1 MQWDKLRVI
10 EHMQDVI
17 EAHLDVPVTLA
28 MLTRGTGYSM
38 YHAAR
43 MFKAMTGE
51 TPFSYLR
58 KRRLTA
64 AAARLVRGENRVL
77 DVAFDFVFDSHEGFT
92 RAFSRQFGMTPA
104 SFMKRRPR
112 LPMFLPPK
120 MRDYYVMRHRGE
132 TFMSKA
138 RTDLR
143 TVFVQILER
152 PERQMIMKR
161 AKEARHYFEYCDE
174 VGCGVWDSL
183 GAIGDAI
190 HEPMG
195 LWLPKSLRPEG
206 TSEYVQGVEVGLDW
220 NGDVPRGFEI
230 VRLPPCRMLVFQGPP
245 FDDEKFE
252 TAIEEV
258 WDVMADYRPENIGYQ
273 WADEDG
279 PRFQLTPLGERGY
292 IEGRPVRA
300 CQ

>member
-1 MQWDKLRVI
+1 MRHDKLRVV

-17 EAHLDVPVTLA
+17 EAHLDAPVTLA

-38 YHAAR
+38 YHASR
-43 MFKAMTGE
+43 MFKEITGE

-64 AAARLVRGENRVL
+64 AAERLTDKERRVL

-104 SFMKRRPR
+104 SFMEKRPP

-120 MRDYYVMRHRGE
+120 LRDYYVVRHRGE
-132 TFMSKA
+132 TFMSKKKS
-138 RTDLR
+138 DLR

-152 PERQMIMKR
+152 PKRQIILKR
-161 AKEARHYFEYCDE
+161 AKEARHYFEYCKE
-174 VGCGVWDSL
+174 VGCGVWDTL
-183 GAIGDAI
+183 AEIDNAI

-195 LWLPKSLRPEG
+195 LWLPKPFRPDG
-206 TSEYVQGVEVGLDW
+206 TSKYVQGVEVGPDW
-220 NGDVPRGFEI
+220 NGTIPEGFEI
-230 VRLPPCRMLVFQGPP
+230 ISLPPCRMLVFQGPP
-245 FDDEKFE
+245 FEDEKFE

-258 WDVMADYRPENIGYQ
+258 WDVMADYRPETIGYRF
-273 WADEDG
+273 ADEDG
-279 PRFQLTPLGERGY
+279 PRFQLIPLGERGY
-292 IEGRPVRA
+292 IEGRPVRR
-300 CQ
+300 C